1 MQDILSSIIAAEK
14 TCGDIML
21 KHKAH
26 HITDK
31 SSSRDLVTEYDSLVQ
46 SMLISKFSAEIP
58 DARFFCE
65 EDNRHDS
72 LSAKHVFIIDPI
84 DGTMNFVRHMNLSC
98 ISVAYASYG
107 ETLAAAV
114 YNPFTGEMF
123 HAEKGGGAFLNGNP
137 ITAENCRLA
146 ETVVSCG
153 TDPYDPEKA
162 DFTFGLI
169 KKLFV
174 ESLDIRRCG
183 SAALDLCTVAAG
195 RSGLY
200 MEAGVSLWDYAAGA
214 LIAREAG
221 AECYDFDGNMLGLKP
236 GRTSIVCGCKNA
248 VDDFF
253 NKILLF

>member
-14 TCGDIML
+14 ACGDIML

-114 YNPFTGEMF
+114 YNPFTVILE
-123 HAEKGGGAFLNGNP
+123 
-137 ITAENCRLA
+137 TARLRA
-146 ETVVSCG
+146 
-153 TDPYDPEKA
+153 PA
-162 DFTFGLI
+162 
-169 KKLFV
+169 
-174 ESLDIRRCG
+174 RCFYPTKQQTR
-183 SAALDLCTVAAG
+183 C
-195 RSGLY
+195 
-200 MEAGVSLWDYAAGA
+200 
-214 LIAREAG
+214 
-221 AECYDFDGNMLGLKP
+221 
-236 GRTSIVCGCKNA
+236 SI
-248 VDDFF
+248 
-253 NKILLF
+253 LHTT